1 MDGQLMGLGLEAS
14 GFTAQWKKNPFP
26 NSPSGTRS
34 IRNAGPGYF
43 LSAGVGQRSWR
54 SCDAGLWPK
63 TATITYQ
70 FRPAEITGSRELQP
84 VPILP
89 CQMFAARTQFPARV
103 LSSGRNARFHP
114 GVRRPYWYGVIT
126 SDSGSLMSAV

>member
-70 FRPAEITGSRELQP
+70 FRPAEITGSRELRP

-89 CQMFAARTQFPARV
+89 CQMFAARTHFPPRV
-103 LSSGRNARFHP
+103 LSTPPTPPFHP
-114 GVRRPYWYGVIT
+114 PSRRPSSYELLTTISV
-126 SDSGSLMSAV
+126 